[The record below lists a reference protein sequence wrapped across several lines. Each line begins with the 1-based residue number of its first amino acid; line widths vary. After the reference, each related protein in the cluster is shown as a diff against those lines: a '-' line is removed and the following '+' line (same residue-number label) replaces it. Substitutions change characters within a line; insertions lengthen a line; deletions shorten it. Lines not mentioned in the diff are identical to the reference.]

1 MHRQGVKMTNNH
13 EKLLPYDGLYWV
25 VEDALFL
32 KEYQVKLW
40 FRDGSIKIV
49 DFEKYLFSRKEGSVF
64 EPLKDK
70 ALFAS
75 VQYSEEISE
84 HSTQE
89 PSVTSLQH
97 ISEKNR
103 DEVDGI
109 VQVLA
114 HITHSSPEKIKP
126 YIDTL
131 LRQLMGKQ
139 EEPPFHETAT
149 VEEWI
154 ASFQAWA
161 ANHHHDAAP
170 CLIMRLAK
178 KSIYERLPLVKGQKP
193 ELTHE
198 S

>member
-1 MHRQGVKMTNNH
+1 MNPET
-13 EKLLPYDGLYWV
+13 
-25 VEDALFL
+25 
-32 KEYQVKLW
+32 
-40 FRDGSIKIV
+40 
-49 DFEKYLFSRKEGSVF
+49 
-64 EPLKDK
+64 
-70 ALFAS
+70 
-75 VQYSEEISE
+75 SE

-97 ISEKNR
+97 ISEENR
-103 DEVDGI
+103 DEIDGI

-131 LRQLMGKQ
+131 LRQLMGNQ

-161 ANHHHDAAP
+161 ANHHHDAPPLSDYA
-170 CLIMRLAK
+170 ISRE
-178 KSIYERLPLVKGQKP
+178 SIYEDERL
-193 ELTHE
+193 
-198 S
+198 